1 MQLVFEEVSYAYTS
15 LTESNKLKKS
25 RRLFGKKKEEQA
37 ALDKPAW
44 GNDPAEKYALHQ
56 VNLQLNEGDFLG
68 ICGHTG
74 SGKSTLIQHMNGLLT
89 PTEGRVLL
97 DGHDLSDKGVQKQC
111 RGMVGVVFQ
120 YPEHQ
125 LFAQSVYDDVAFG
138 PRNLGLSEEEIDARV
153 RKALADVRLDFDA
166 ISPVSPFELSGGQQ
180 RRVAFAGVLAMQ
192 PRILVLDEPAAGL
205 DPAARS
211 SFLSLIKELHEQG
224 LTVVMVSHSMEDL
237 AQLCSRI
244 IVLNQ
249 GRVFAQGTPEQVF
262 SDAEGLKSIGLD
274 VPAAQRV
281 ANKLRARGIALPDK
295 LYSSAEQLSTDVAK
309 LYREIHGEDAGR
321 GSANGETG
329 AVNQTAARAAGGSS
343 DDAHTA
349 ADEASALDKL
359 TESAV
364 VNSATNPNES
374 LAENAKSN
382 NPNESLA

>member
-1 MQLVFEEVSYAYTS
+1 MQLVFEKVSYAYTS
-15 LTESNKLKKS
+15 LTESKKPKKS
-25 RRLFGKKKEEQA
+25 RHPFGKKEERSSA
-37 ALDKPAW
+37 DKPAW

-56 VNLQLNEGDFLG
+56 VSLQLNEGDFLG

-97 DGHDLSDKGVQKQC
+97 DGMDLSGKDAKKQC

-138 PRNLGLSEEEIDARV
+138 PRNLGLAEEEVDARV
-153 RKALADVRLDFDA
+153 RKALADVRLDFDT

-192 PRILVLDEPAAGL
+192 PHILVLDEPAAGL
-205 DPAARS
+205 DPAARA
-211 SFLSLIKELHEQG
+211 SFLSLIKDLHEQG
-224 LTVVMVSHSMEDL
+224 LTVVMVSHSMENL

-249 GRVFAQGTPEQVF
+249 GRIFAQGTPEQVF

-295 LYSSAEQLSTDVAK
+295 LYSSADQLSADVAQ
-309 LYREIHGEDAGR
+309 LYRELHGAGVGTDAANADNVAGADSVASTNNVAGADTLR
-321 GSANGETG
+321 GTDAANAGTARVTDAATQTQDTALAHDG
-329 AVNQTAARAAGGSS
+329 AVSDIDESRA
-343 DDAHTA
+343 
-349 ADEASALDKL
+349 
-359 TESAV
+359 
-364 VNSATNPNES
+364 
-374 LAENAKSN
+374 
-382 NPNESLA
+382 

>member
-15 LTESNKLKKS
+15 LTESNKPKKS
-25 RRLFGKKKEEQA
+25 RHFFGKKKEEQA

-56 VNLQLNEGDFLG
+56 VNLQLNERDFLG

-153 RKALADVRLDFDA
+153 RKALADVRLDFDT

-309 LYREIHGEDAGR
+309 LYREIHGGDEGK
-321 GSANGETG
+321 GSANG
-329 AVNQTAARAAGGSS
+329 QTAADGDGNLDAA
-343 DDAHTA
+343 DD

-364 VNSATNPNES
+364 ANSANES
-374 LAENAKSN
+374 LAENAKSG

>member
-1 MQLVFEEVSYAYTS
+1 MQLVFEEVSYAYSS
-15 LTESNKLKKS
+15 LTESKKPKKS
-25 RRLFGKKKEEQA
+25 RRFFGKKKEEQA
-37 ALDKPAW
+37 AADKPAW

-97 DGHDLSDKGVQKQC
+97 DGRDLSSKDVQKEC

-138 PRNLGLSEEEIDARV
+138 PRNLGLSEDEIDARV
-153 RKALADVRLDFDA
+153 RQALADVRLDFDT

-244 IVLNQ
+244 VVLNQ

-262 SDAEGLKSIGLD
+262 SDEEGLKSIGLD

-281 ANKLRARGIALPDK
+281 ANKLRARGIALPDT
-295 LYSSAEQLSTDVAK
+295 LYSSAEQLSGDVAK
-309 LYREIHGEDAGR
+309 LYRELHGEDAGMD
-321 GSANGETG
+321 SACDQ
-329 AVNQTAARAAGGSS
+329 A
-343 DDAHTA
+343 TA
-349 ADEASALDKL
+349 ADANNQAAPGKQAKGADTSNAI
-359 TESAV
+359 
-364 VNSATNPNES
+364 NSNES
-374 LAENAKSN
+374 LA
-382 NPNESLA
+382 

>member
-1 MQLVFEEVSYAYTS
+1 MQLVFEEVSYAYAS
-15 LTESNKLKKS
+15 LTETKKPKKS
-25 RRLFGKKKEEQA
+25 RRFFGKKKEEQA
-37 ALDKPAW
+37 AAEKPAW

-56 VNLQLNEGDFLG
+56 VSLQLNEGDFLG

-97 DGHDLSDKGVQKQC
+97 DGRDLSNKDAQKEC

-138 PRNLGLSEEEIDARV
+138 PRNLGLSEDEIDARV
-153 RKALADVRLDFDA
+153 RKALADVRLDFDT

-281 ANKLRARGIALPDK
+281 ANKLRARGIALPGT
-295 LYSSAEQLSTDVAK
+295 LYSSAEQLSADVAK
-309 LYREIHGEDAGR
+309 LYRELHGEDAGMDA
-321 GSANGETG
+321 ANQIAAGKQPLAASQAATGGAGKQPLADGAGETAPG
-329 AVNQTAARAAGGSS
+329 NQA
-343 DDAHTA
+343 
-349 ADEASALDKL
+349 
-359 TESAV
+359 ESAKN
-364 VNSATNPNES
+364 NSAINSNES
-374 LAENAKSN
+374 LA
-382 NPNESLA
+382 